1 MSLKIKRN
9 PCRVNI
15 IIPEYRIEGI
25 IHLHPMMRF
34 SDLLNAAPEFIP
46 ITNAKIFSVYDDQLR
61 SQAELVEVR
70 RDQIIL
76 IYPEEARSV
85 PEEIEEV
92 IEPKEAFPD
101 KTMESVYIDLTKK
114 F

>member
-1 MSLKIKRN
+1 MPLKIKRN

-25 IHLHPMMRF
+25 IHLHTMMRF
-34 SDLLNAAPEFIP
+34 SDFMNAALEFIP
-46 ITNAKIFSVYDDQLR
+46 VTEAKIFSVYDNKLS

-76 IYPEEARSV
+76 IYPEEARSIIEEL
-85 PEEIEEV
+85 EEIVESREDY
-92 IEPKEAFPD
+92 PD
-101 KTMESVYIDLTKK
+101 KSMESMYVDLTKK
-114 F
+114 Q